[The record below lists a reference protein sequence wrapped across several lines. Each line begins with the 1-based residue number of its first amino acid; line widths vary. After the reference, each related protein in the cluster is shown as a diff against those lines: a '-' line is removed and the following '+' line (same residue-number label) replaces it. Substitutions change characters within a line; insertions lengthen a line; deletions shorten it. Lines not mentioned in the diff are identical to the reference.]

1 MSQMAFRWAIT
12 HAIDEEM
19 GRDPNVFLIGEDVA
33 EPGGAFGLTRGL
45 LDKYGTLRV
54 RDTPICEEAIVGLG
68 IGSAALGLRPIVEI
82 MFMDFIFLAM
92 DQIANHAAKMRYMYG
107 GQVHIPLVVRTL
119 SGGGFRAGMHHSQ
132 SLESVFGHIPGLKV
146 VMPSDAYEAKGLLKS
161 SIRDPDPVIFMEQ
174 KSLLPVKAEV
184 PDEEYVIP
192 LGQAMVKREGT
203 DVTVVAVGV
212 MVHHAMAA
220 AAELSEEGINVEVI
234 DARTVMPLD
243 VETILA
249 SVQKTNRLVIAHEA
263 PAPFGF
269 GAEIAAL
276 VAERALY
283 YLDAPVFRVTSQF
296 TPIPVGR
303 SEDVILPNSEHIIQA
318 VRRSLKG
325 G

>member
-1 MSQMAFRWAIT
+1 MSQLSYRRALT
-12 HAIDEEM
+12 QAIDEEM
-19 GRDPNVFLIGEDVA
+19 ARDAGVFLIGEDVA
-33 EPGGAFGLTRGL
+33 DSGGAFGLTRGL
-45 LDKYGTLRV
+45 LAKYGEMRV
-54 RDTPICEEAIVGLG
+54 RDTPISEEAIVGLG
-68 IGSAALGLRPIVEI
+68 IGAAALGLRPIVEI

-174 KSLLPVKAEV
+174 KSLLGAKVEV
-184 PDEEYVIP
+184 PDNDYLIP
-192 LGQAMVKREGT
+192 LGVAKVRRTGS
-203 DVTVVAVGV
+203 DVTIVAIGI
-212 MVHHAMAA
+212 MVSHTLQ
-220 AAELSEEGINVEVI
+220 AAEELAQEGIEAEVV
-234 DARTVMPLD
+234 DARTAMPID
-243 VETILA
+243 SDTILN
-249 SVQKTNRLVIAHEA
+249 SVKKTNRLVVAHEA

-276 VAERALY
+276 AAEKALY
-283 YLDAPVFRVTSQF
+283 YLDAPVIRVTSKF

-303 SEDVILPNSEHIIQA
+303 SEDYILPGKKDIVEA
-318 VRRSLKG
+318 VHRAIKG